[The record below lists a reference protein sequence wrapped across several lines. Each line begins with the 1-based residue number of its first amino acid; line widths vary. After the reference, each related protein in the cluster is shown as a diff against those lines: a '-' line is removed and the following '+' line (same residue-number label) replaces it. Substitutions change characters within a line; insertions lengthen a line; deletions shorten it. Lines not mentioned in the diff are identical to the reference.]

1 LKKRLSFEGQA
12 EESEGKRQQQ
22 KNIKMISGFHK
33 DKKDR
38 EKVRIGKIF

>member
-1 LKKRLSFEGQA
+1 MRGRPRRAKERDNNK
-12 EESEGKRQQQ
+12 Q
-22 KNIKMISGFHK
+22 KNIKIISGFHK